1 MSIKDKRINRLKKT
15 ISVLPEKPGVYE
27 YFDKNGTLIYVGK
40 AKNLRKRVASYFTK
54 SHDSAKTAM
63 LVSKIEGIEHVVVAS
78 ESEALLL
85 ENSFIKKHQPRYNVF
100 LKDDK
105 TYPWICVKKEH
116 FPRVFMTR
124 KIVRDGSQY
133 YGPYTSVR
141 PVRTILEFIR
151 KMYKL
156 RSCKYNLSPENIEV
170 GKYKVCLEYHIGNC
184 LGPCEGKQGEEEY
197 DRTIEEIKHILRG
210 NVATVARQLKDVMMG
225 LAAERRFEDAADLK
239 ARIDELDRF
248 RARSE
253 VVSPTTGKLDVFSIV
268 SDDKYGYVN
277 YLKVANGA
285 IIQAHTVEL
294 RKKLDEPD
302 RELLELAIVD
312 IRESVQSDSREIV
325 VPFHVDMEQERL
337 KYTVP
342 RRGDKRK
349 LLELSQRNA
358 NFHRLEKLKQLEK
371 FSPDKHV
378 RRIMD
383 TMTNDL
389 RLDAP
394 PKHIECFDNSNIQG
408 HSPVAACVV
417 FRNGKPSKKE
427 YRHYHIKT
435 VEGPDDFAS
444 MQEVVFRRYRRMKKE
459 SEDLPQLIVI
469 DGGKGQL
476 SAAVSSLER
485 LNLRGEIAIIGI
497 AKKLEEIYFPNDPVP
512 LYLDKNSETLKII
525 QHLRNEAHR
534 FGITFHRKT
543 RSRAFTHSELDDIA
557 GIGKKSKQQLLKHF
571 GSLKKIKEASPE
583 ELEKAIGAKRMALV
597 WAHFHG
603 TEGK

>member
-1 MSIKDKRINRLKKT
+1 M
-15 ISVLPEKPGVYE
+15 PEKPGVYE
-27 YFDKNGTLIYVGK
+27 YFDKNGKLIYVGK

-63 LVSKIEGIEHVVVAS
+63 LVSKIEDIEHVVVAS

-124 KIVRDGSQY
+124 KLIRDGSQY
-133 YGPYTSVR
+133 YGPYTSVK

-156 RSCKYNLSPENIEV
+156 RSCKYNLSPENIEA

-184 LGPCEGKQGEEEY
+184 LGPCEGKQSEQEY
-197 DRTIEEIKHILRG
+197 DQTIEDINHILRG
-210 NVATVARQLKDVMMG
+210 NVAQVARQLKNLMLE
-225 LAAERRFEDAADLK
+225 LATEHRFEEAADLK
-239 ARIDELDRF
+239 ERIDELDRF

-253 VVSPTTGKLDVFSIV
+253 VVSPSIGKLDVFSIV

-325 VPFHVDMEQERL
+325 VPFRVDMEQERL

-435 VEGPDDFAS
+435 VEGPDDYAS
-444 MQEVVFRRYRRMKKE
+444 MQEVVYRRYRRMQE
-459 SEDLPQLIVI
+459 EGQGLPQLIVI

-476 SAAVSSLER
+476 NAAVSSVEQLG
-485 LNLRGEIAIIGI
+485 LRGSIAIIGI
-497 AKKLEEIYFPNDPVP
+497 AKKLEEIYFPKDPVP

-534 FGITFHRKT
+534 FGITFHRNT
-543 RSRAFTHSELDDIA
+543 RSRAFTQSELDDIP
-557 GIGKKSKQQLLKHF
+557 GIGMKSKQELLRHF
-571 GSLKKIKEASPE
+571 KSLKKIKEASPE
-583 ELEKAIGAKRMALV
+583 ELAEHLGEKRAMLV
-597 WAHFHG
+597 WGHFNMK
-603 TEGK
+603 EK